1 MDKYDYKGHI
11 IKFYQVIKH
20 NKKDNE
26 DKLYDTCIAMFFD
39 IELAK
44 DYIDYLYTLESEKE
58 YNFYIKD

>member
-1 MDKYDYKGHI
+1 MDKYDYKGHV
-11 IKFYQVIKH
+11 IKFYQVMKH

-26 DKLYDTCIAMFFD
+26 DKLHDTCIAMFFD
-39 IELAK
+39 IDMAK